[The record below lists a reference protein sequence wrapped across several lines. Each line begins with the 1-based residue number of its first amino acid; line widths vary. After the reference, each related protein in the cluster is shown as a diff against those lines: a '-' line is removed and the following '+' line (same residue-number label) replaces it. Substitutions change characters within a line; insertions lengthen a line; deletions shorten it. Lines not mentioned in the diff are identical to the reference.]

1 MTLIDT
7 HTHLYVEEFKDD
19 IDSAVQRALAEG
31 VEKFYLPAID
41 AFENHALLALEEKFP
56 ERMFA
61 MAGLHP
67 CSVKENFK
75 EELEKINHQLY
86 KIENFKG
93 NQDDYYNPSNS
104 LLNIVIKRK
113 TGNPITLSILY
124 IQLAHSVNF
133 RLYPVNFPS
142 HFMVKHVLDDEENEI
157 IIDPFNEGRIMDD
170 YSLKELL
177 DHFYPKMNIAL
188 TRKLVDKA
196 SNHDVIIRMLNNL
209 KTSFFECQDLYNAE
223 LVNEMILDINNDD
236 QHSLRDKGMIFL
248 HKKRY
253 EQALEFF
260 NLYLERFPEAN
271 DVDNILELIRKIKT
285 SDL

>member
-1 MTLIDT
+1 MTKNIQTALNDWHINVVSEMKINDPS
-7 HTHLYVEEFKDD
+7 K
-19 IDSAVQRALAEG
+19 LAEYALHISRI
-31 VEKFYLPAID
+31 VAYDHLVIKDELSKID
-41 AFENHALLALEEKFP
+41 EIGKKIVRSMKDSSEIRPTQLI
-56 ERMFA
+56 
-61 MAGLHP
+61 
-67 CSVKENFK
+67 
-75 EELEKINHQLY
+75 EKINHQLY

-113 TGNPITLSILY
+113 TGIPITLSILY

>member
-1 MTLIDT
+1 MTKNIQTALNDWHKNVVSEMKINDPS
-7 HTHLYVEEFKDD
+7 K
-19 IDSAVQRALAEG
+19 LAEYALQISRI
-31 VEKFYLPAID
+31 VAYDRLVIKDELSKID
-41 AFENHALLALEEKFP
+41 EIGKKIVRSMKDSSEIRPTQLI
-56 ERMFA
+56 
-61 MAGLHP
+61 
-67 CSVKENFK
+67 
-75 EELEKINHQLY
+75 EKINHQLY

-93 NQDDYYNPSNS
+93 NQEDYYNPSNS

-248 HKKRY
+248 HNKRY

>member
-1 MTLIDT
+1 MTKNIQTALNDWHINVVSEMNINDPS
-7 HTHLYVEEFKDD
+7 K
-19 IDSAVQRALAEG
+19 LAEYALHISRI
-31 VEKFYLPAID
+31 VAYDHLVIKDELSKID
-41 AFENHALLALEEKFP
+41 EIGKKIVRSMKNSSEIRPTQLI
-56 ERMFA
+56 
-61 MAGLHP
+61 
-67 CSVKENFK
+67 
-75 EELEKINHQLY
+75 EKINHQLY

-93 NQDDYYNPSNS
+93 NRDDYYNPSNS

-209 KTSFFECQDLYNAE
+209 KTSFFECQDLYNAD
-223 LVNEMILDINNDD
+223 LVNEMILDINKDD
-236 QHSLRDKGMIFL
+236 QHGLRDKGMIFL
-248 HKKRY
+248 YKKRY

-271 DVDNILELIRKIKT
+271 DVDNILELIRKLKT

>member
-1 MTLIDT
+1 MTKNIYTALNDW
-7 HTHLYVEEFKDD
+7 HTNVVSQMKINEPSK
-19 IDSAVQRALAEG
+19 LAEYALHISRI
-31 VEKFYLPAID
+31 VAYDHLVISDELSKID
-41 AFENHALLALEEKFP
+41 EIGKKI
-56 ERMFA
+56 
-61 MAGLHP
+61 
-67 CSVKENFK
+67 VKSLKNSSDFRPTQ
-75 EELEKINHQLY
+75 LIEKINHQLY

-93 NQDDYYNPSNS
+93 NRDDYYNPSNS
-104 LLNIVIKRK
+104 LLNIVMKRK

-124 IQLAHSVNF
+124 IHLADSLNF
-133 RLYPVNFPS
+133 RIYPVNFPS

-196 SNHDVIIRMLNNL
+196 PNPDVIIRMLNNL
-209 KTSFFECQDLYNAE
+209 KTSFFECQDLDNAE

-236 QHSLRDKGMIFL
+236 QHSLRDKGMVFL
-248 HKKRY
+248 HKKSY

-260 NLYLERFPEAN
+260 NLYLERFPEAT
-271 DVDNILELIRKIKT
+271 DVDTILELIRKIKT
-285 SDL
+285 GDL

>member
-1 MTLIDT
+1 MTKNIQTALNDWHINVVSEMKINDPS
-7 HTHLYVEEFKDD
+7 K
-19 IDSAVQRALAEG
+19 LAEYALHISRI
-31 VEKFYLPAID
+31 VAYDHLVIKDELSKID
-41 AFENHALLALEEKFP
+41 EIGKKIVRSMKNSSEIRPTQLI
-56 ERMFA
+56 
-61 MAGLHP
+61 
-67 CSVKENFK
+67 
-75 EELEKINHQLY
+75 EKINHQLY

>member
-1 MTLIDT
+1 MTKNIQTALNDWHINVVSEMKINDPS
-7 HTHLYVEEFKDD
+7 K
-19 IDSAVQRALAEG
+19 LAEYALHISRI
-31 VEKFYLPAID
+31 VAYDHLVIKDELSKID
-41 AFENHALLALEEKFP
+41 EIGKKIVRSMKDSSEIRPTQLI
-56 ERMFA
+56 
-61 MAGLHP
+61 
-67 CSVKENFK
+67 
-75 EELEKINHQLY
+75 EKINHQLY

-248 HKKRY
+248 HNKRY

>member
-1 MTLIDT
+1 MTKNIQTALNDWHINVVSEMKINDPS
-7 HTHLYVEEFKDD
+7 K
-19 IDSAVQRALAEG
+19 LAEYALHISRI
-31 VEKFYLPAID
+31 VAYDQLVIKDELSKID
-41 AFENHALLALEEKFP
+41 EIGKKIVRSLKNSSEIRPTQLI
-56 ERMFA
+56 
-61 MAGLHP
+61 
-67 CSVKENFK
+67 
-75 EELEKINHQLY
+75 EKINHQLY

-93 NQDDYYNPSNS
+93 NRDDYYNPSNS

-223 LVNEMILDINNDD
+223 LVNEMILDINKDD

-271 DVDNILELIRKIKT
+271 DVDNILELIRKLKT

>member
-1 MTLIDT
+1 MTKNIQTALNDWHINVVSEMKINDPS
-7 HTHLYVEEFKDD
+7 K
-19 IDSAVQRALAEG
+19 LAEYALHISRI
-31 VEKFYLPAID
+31 VAYDHLVIKDELSKID
-41 AFENHALLALEEKFP
+41 EIGKKIVRSMKNSSEVRPTQLI
-56 ERMFA
+56 
-61 MAGLHP
+61 
-67 CSVKENFK
+67 
-75 EELEKINHQLY
+75 EKINHQLY

>member
-1 MTLIDT
+1 MTKNIQTALNDWHINVVSEMKINDPS
-7 HTHLYVEEFKDD
+7 K
-19 IDSAVQRALAEG
+19 LAEYALHISRI
-31 VEKFYLPAID
+31 VAYDHLVIKDELSKID
-41 AFENHALLALEEKFP
+41 EIGKKIVRSMKNSSEIRPTQLI
-56 ERMFA
+56 
-61 MAGLHP
+61 
-67 CSVKENFK
+67 
-75 EELEKINHQLY
+75 EKINHQLY

-93 NQDDYYNPSNS
+93 NRDDYYNPSNS

-133 RLYPVNFPS
+133 SLYPVNFPS

-223 LVNEMILDINNDD
+223 LVNEMILDINKDD
-236 QHSLRDKGMIFL
+236 QNGLRDKGMIFL
-248 HKKRY
+248 YKKRY

-271 DVDNILELIRKIKT
+271 DVDNILELIRKLKT

>member
-1 MTLIDT
+1 MTKNIQTALNDWHKNVVSEMKINDPS
-7 HTHLYVEEFKDD
+7 K
-19 IDSAVQRALAEG
+19 LAEYALQISRI
-31 VEKFYLPAID
+31 VAYDRLVIKDELSKID
-41 AFENHALLALEEKFP
+41 EIGKKIVRSMKDSSEIRPTQLI
-56 ERMFA
+56 
-61 MAGLHP
+61 
-67 CSVKENFK
+67 
-75 EELEKINHQLY
+75 EKINHQLY

-248 HKKRY
+248 HNKRY

>member
-1 MTLIDT
+1 MTKNIQTALNDWHINVVSEMKLNDPS
-7 HTHLYVEEFKDD
+7 K
-19 IDSAVQRALAEG
+19 LAE
-31 VEKFYLPAID
+31 Y
-41 AFENHALLALEEKFP
+41 ALHISRIVAYDHL
-56 ERMFA
+56 
-61 MAGLHP
+61 
-67 CSVKENFK
+67 VIK
-75 EELEKINHQLY
+75 EELSKIDEIGKKIVRSMKNSSEIRPTQLIEKINHQLY

-93 NQDDYYNPSNS
+93 NRDDYYNPSNS

-223 LVNEMILDINNDD
+223 LVNEMILDINKDD
-236 QHSLRDKGMIFL
+236 QHGLRDKGMIFL
-248 HKKRY
+248 YKKRY

-271 DVDNILELIRKIKT
+271 DVDNILELIRKLKT

>member
-1 MTLIDT
+1 MTKNIQTALNDWHINVVSEMKINDPS
-7 HTHLYVEEFKDD
+7 K
-19 IDSAVQRALAEG
+19 LAEYALHISRI
-31 VEKFYLPAID
+31 VAYDHLVIKDELSKID
-41 AFENHALLALEEKFP
+41 EIGKKIVRSMKDSSEIRPTQLI
-56 ERMFA
+56 
-61 MAGLHP
+61 
-67 CSVKENFK
+67 
-75 EELEKINHQLY
+75 EKINHQLY

-196 SNHDVIIRMLNNL
+196 SNQDVIIRMLNNL

>member
-1 MTLIDT
+1 MTKNIQTALNDWHINVVSEMKINDPS
-7 HTHLYVEEFKDD
+7 K
-19 IDSAVQRALAEG
+19 LAEYALHISRI
-31 VEKFYLPAID
+31 VAYDHLVIKDELSKID
-41 AFENHALLALEEKFP
+41 EIGKKIVRSMKNSSEVRPTQLI
-56 ERMFA
+56 
-61 MAGLHP
+61 
-67 CSVKENFK
+67 
-75 EELEKINHQLY
+75 EKINHQLY

-196 SNHDVIIRMLNNL
+196 SNQDVIIRMLNNL

>member
-1 MTLIDT
+1 MTKKIETALTDW
-7 HTHLYVEEFKDD
+7 HTSVVTKIAINDP
-19 IDSAVQRALAEG
+19 SKLAEYALHISRI
-31 VEKFYLPAID
+31 VAYDHLVIKDELSKID
-41 AFENHALLALEEKFP
+41 EIGKKIVRSMKNSSEIRPTQLI
-56 ERMFA
+56 
-61 MAGLHP
+61 
-67 CSVKENFK
+67 
-75 EELEKINHQLY
+75 EKINHQLY

-93 NQDDYYNPSNS
+93 NRDDYYNPSNS

-223 LVNEMILDINNDD
+223 LVNEMILDINKDD
-236 QHSLRDKGMIFL
+236 QHGLRDKGMIFL
-248 HKKRY
+248 YKKRY

-271 DVDNILELIRKIKT
+271 DVDNILELIRKLKT

>member
-1 MTLIDT
+1 MTKNIQTALNDWHINVVSEMKINDPS
-7 HTHLYVEEFKDD
+7 K
-19 IDSAVQRALAEG
+19 LAEYALHISRI
-31 VEKFYLPAID
+31 VAYDQLVIKDELSKID
-41 AFENHALLALEEKFP
+41 EIGKKIVRSMKNSSEIRPTQLI
-56 ERMFA
+56 
-61 MAGLHP
+61 
-67 CSVKENFK
+67 
-75 EELEKINHQLY
+75 EKINHQLY

-93 NQDDYYNPSNS
+93 NRDDYYNPSNS

-170 YSLKELL
+170 YSLKEFL

-209 KTSFFECQDLYNAE
+209 KTSFFECQDLDNAE
-223 LVNEMILDINNDD
+223 LVNEMILDINKDD
-236 QHSLRDKGMIFL
+236 QHCLRDKGMIFL

>member
-1 MTLIDT
+1 LVIKDELSKIDEIGKKIVRSMKNSSEIRPTQLI
-7 HTHLYVEEFKDD
+7 
-19 IDSAVQRALAEG
+19 
-31 VEKFYLPAID
+31 
-41 AFENHALLALEEKFP
+41 
-56 ERMFA
+56 
-61 MAGLHP
+61 
-67 CSVKENFK
+67 
-75 EELEKINHQLY
+75 EKINHQLY

-93 NQDDYYNPSNS
+93 NRDDYYNPSNS

-223 LVNEMILDINNDD
+223 LVNEMILDINKDD
-236 QHSLRDKGMIFL
+236 QHGLRDKGMIFL
-248 HKKRY
+248 YKKRY

-271 DVDNILELIRKIKT
+271 DVDNILELIRKLKT

>member
-1 MTLIDT
+1 MTKNIQTALNDWHINVVSEMKINDPS
-7 HTHLYVEEFKDD
+7 K
-19 IDSAVQRALAEG
+19 LAEYALHISRI
-31 VEKFYLPAID
+31 VAYDHLVIKDELSKID
-41 AFENHALLALEEKFP
+41 EIGKKIVRSMKNSSEIRPTQLI
-56 ERMFA
+56 
-61 MAGLHP
+61 
-67 CSVKENFK
+67 
-75 EELEKINHQLY
+75 EKINHQLY

-93 NQDDYYNPSNS
+93 NRDDYYNPSNS

-124 IQLAHSVNF
+124 IRLAHSVNF

-209 KTSFFECQDLYNAE
+209 KTSFFECQDLDNAE
-223 LVNEMILDINNDD
+223 LVNEMILDINKDD
-236 QHSLRDKGMIFL
+236 QHCLRDKGMIFL

>member
-1 MTLIDT
+1 LVIKDELSKIDEIGKKIVRSLKNSSEIRPTQLI
-7 HTHLYVEEFKDD
+7 
-19 IDSAVQRALAEG
+19 
-31 VEKFYLPAID
+31 
-41 AFENHALLALEEKFP
+41 
-56 ERMFA
+56 
-61 MAGLHP
+61 
-67 CSVKENFK
+67 
-75 EELEKINHQLY
+75 EKINHQLY

-93 NQDDYYNPSNS
+93 NRDDYYNPSNS

-223 LVNEMILDINNDD
+223 LVNEMILDINKDD
-236 QHSLRDKGMIFL
+236 QHCLRDKGMIFL
-248 HKKRY
+248 YKKRY

-271 DVDNILELIRKIKT
+271 DVDNILELIRKLKT

>member
-1 MTLIDT
+1 MTKNIQTALNDWHINVVSEMKINDPS
-7 HTHLYVEEFKDD
+7 K
-19 IDSAVQRALAEG
+19 LAEYALHISRI
-31 VEKFYLPAID
+31 VAYDHLVIKDELSKID
-41 AFENHALLALEEKFP
+41 EIGKKIVRSMKNSSEIRPTQLI
-56 ERMFA
+56 
-61 MAGLHP
+61 
-67 CSVKENFK
+67 
-75 EELEKINHQLY
+75 EKINHQLY

-93 NQDDYYNPSNS
+93 NRDDYYNPSNS

-209 KTSFFECQDLYNAE
+209 KTSFFECQDLDNAE
-223 LVNEMILDINNDD
+223 LVNEMILDINKDD

-271 DVDNILELIRKIKT
+271 DVDNILELIRKLKT